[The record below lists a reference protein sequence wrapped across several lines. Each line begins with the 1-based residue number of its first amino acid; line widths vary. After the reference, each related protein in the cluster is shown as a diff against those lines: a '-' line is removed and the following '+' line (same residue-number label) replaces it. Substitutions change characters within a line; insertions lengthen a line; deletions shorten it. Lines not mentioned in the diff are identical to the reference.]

1 VDDLPELQEG
11 NRPVSRFD
19 TGVWMFVASLALIAL
34 RMPVAVAMLLVGGV
48 GYAAINGAT
57 PLLNTLKTMTFS
69 KFSNYTLSVIPLFLL
84 MGEFATKGGL
94 NSALF
99 RAARAWFGHWR
110 GGLATATIGGCAAFG
125 AICGSSLAT
134 AATMSQ
140 VAGPEMRKLGYSPA
154 LYTGTLAAG
163 GTLGI
168 LIPPSV
174 ILVIYAVFTEQ
185 SIGALF
191 VAAVIPGL
199 IAIVQYMIVVNLYA
213 RFVPGAAPRAERTP
227 WRERFRASKDA
238 WPVLAVFLL
247 VVVGIYRGWFSAT
260 EAAGIGAFATMVLAM
275 WRGGMRWKGLRES
288 LFSAGETTAMMYLIM
303 LSAELFSAGLAS
315 SQMPTALAQ
324 KVAALDAP
332 PLAIVAAVLV
342 IYFILGCFMESLAM
356 VLLTLPVF
364 IPLMLALDLGMSP
377 SAVMVWF
384 GILMLIAVEVG
395 MISPPFGLNLFLIN
409 SMAKD
414 VPMRET
420 YKGVLGFCAM
430 DALRLA
436 LIVAVPALT
445 LWLPGIR

>member
-1 VDDLPELQEG
+1 M
-11 NRPVSRFD
+11 SRFD
-19 TGVWMFVASLALIAL
+19 IGIWMFVASLALIAL
-34 RMPVAVAMLLVGGV
+34 RMPVAVAMLLAGGV
-48 GYAAINGAT
+48 GYAAINGPG

-94 NSALF
+94 NSALYG
-99 RAARAWFGHWR
+99 AARAWFGHWR
-110 GGLATATIGGCAAFG
+110 GGLAVATIGGCAAFG

-199 IAIVQYMIVVNLYA
+199 IATVQYMIVVNLYA
-213 RFVPGAAPRAERTP
+213 RFVPGSAPRAERTP
-227 WRERFRASKDA
+227 WRARFPASKDA
-238 WPVLAVFLL
+238 WPVLAVFVL

-260 EAAGIGAFATMVLAM
+260 EAAGVGAFATLLLAV
-275 WRGGMRWKGLRES
+275 WRGRMRWRGLRES
-288 LFSAGETTAMMYLIM
+288 LLSAGETTAMMYLIM

-315 SQMPTALAQ
+315 SQMPTELAQ
-324 KVAALDAP
+324 RVAALEASP
-332 PLAIVAAVLV
+332 VTVILAIML
-342 IYFILGCFMESLAM
+342 IYLILGCFMESLAM

-364 IPLMLALDLGMSP
+364 IPLVLALDLGMSQG
-377 SAVMVWF
+377 AVLVWF
-384 GILMLIAVEVG
+384 GILVLISVEVG
-395 MISPPFGLNLFLIN
+395 MISPPFGMNLFLIN

-436 LIVAVPALT
+436 LIVFVPALT
-445 LWLPGIR
+445 LWLPGIK